1 MIRFQGGGPGV
12 ALCAVV
18 TAFVI
23 TLMLRWWGVSL
34 LTALLTLVLL
44 SCPITMAYAWW
55 VERRM
60 ERDVKDAVKRF
71 SRTGANEENRHE
83 SS

>member
-1 MIRFQGGGPGV
+1 MTCSRGTLV
-12 ALCAVV
+12 ALCAVI
-18 TAFVI
+18 TALVL
-23 TLMLRWWGVSL
+23 TLVFRWWGLSL
-34 LTALLTLVLL
+34 LTAVLAVVLL

-60 ERDVKDAVKRF
+60 ERDVRDAIKRF
-71 SRTGANEENRHE
+71 GRTDANKENRHE

>member
-1 MIRFQGGGPGV
+1 MTCSRSTLV
-12 ALCAVV
+12 ALCAVI
-18 TAFVI
+18 TALVL
-23 TLMLRWWGVSL
+23 TLVFRWWGLSL
-34 LTALLTLVLL
+34 LAAVLAVVLL

-71 SRTGANEENRHE
+71 GRAGANEEHHHE
-83 SS
+83 SP